1 MIRMVGTRII
11 IPKGDTGSFYLI
23 NKGAHSENDV
33 AVFSVKDPLTQKTV
47 IEKIVDASECGIT
60 IEIENEDTRELPA
73 GKYFWDLKLYRSPEY
88 DEDGILID
96 ALEIDSYYS
105 AFESPLFIIKE
116 VPKNV

>member
-11 IPKGDTGSFYLI
+11 IPKGDTGFFYLM

-33 AVFSVKDPLTQKTV
+33 AVFSVKDPLTRKTV

-73 GKYFWDLKLYRSPEY
+73 GKYFWDLKLVNFLCLNKIKPMAFYISR
-88 DEDGILID
+88 
-96 ALEIDSYYS
+96 YS
-105 AFESPLFIIKE
+105 KSRAKDICLHD
-116 VPKNV
+116 